1 MNVFQGKISELISDQ
16 NLTIVSVEVEDSVFK
31 AIVVESEN
39 SAPYLKV
46 GNEIKIAFKETEVI
60 LVAGKFEG
68 ISLRNRIFGEIKDIE
83 KGKLLSRVQI
93 SSNLGEV
100 ASIITTNAVEDLKLE
115 EGKKVT
121 AMIKTNEMILLHD

>member
-16 NLTIVSVEVEDSVFK
+16 NLTIVSVEVKDSVFK

-68 ISLRNRIFGEIKDIE
+68 ISLRNRILGDIKDIE

-93 SSNLGEV
+93 SSNFGEV